1 MEGVE
6 HVVVRFV
13 FSGPLVS
20 EFLLRSVGF
29 EDLSIDLGG
38 DEGPMRC
45 VPRGLCGVPRVLGFV
60 ALAKE
65 LGVPQLGGGMERAQ
79 GLEVGCLR
87 VTCPEAFLL
96 ARVDVAHFGFVGFL
110 GSGSFLVLPSG
121 RGFPFLGLRKG
132 GGGPIGPLR
141 THFFGRVE
149 GIDGASGPPFH
160 AEYHRT
166 SWVHRLAGL
175 SPGGA
180 FGTRKLGPTGPVS
193 VLILA
198 MSEAGFSAETVTP
211 MTLELPRLVSRRLLL
226 KLLARG
232 GMGDVY
238 LAATTGLDG
247 AERPCVVKTIRRD
260 HLHDGSFLARFL
272 DEARVQAQLNHPA
285 VAQVLEAGTDDSGE
299 PFTVVEYVEGKS
311 LAEVRQKTQ
320 QLGQKIGWAEAVA
333 ITIEIAQ
340 ALAHVHE
347 RASAD
352 GTPLGIVHRDL
363 SPQNVMVGFG
373 GEIKLI
379 DFGTARGQNRRCHTV
394 AGVVFA
400 KPGYVA
406 PEIARHEVGDGR
418 IDVYALGVILWELC
432 KNQRLL
438 TGDAQKHLEDAARGR
453 VQIPKIASSI
463 GAPMELDDVIAR
475 MTANKP
481 EERYVSARSAAH
493 ELARLVSKAPSTK
506 GGERSVRVRIANFMS
521 GLYAGE
527 PSKSRQEFAR
537 LLAEAKATLPES
549 NTPPASGVVESAA
562 KQCADPNVLAGTP
575 YRLVRKIG
583 EGASGAVYEA
593 EHVEL
598 DRKVAL
604 KVLEVAHSASSD
616 AVERFRQE
624 ARTIARLRHPNVAYL
639 HDFGRSMD
647 GRVFLAMELLD
658 GETLAKRMERRSVA
672 LDPISPAEAVQL
684 GISVTR
690 ALQAAH
696 EAGIVHRDLKPEN
709 LFLAEGYGK
718 GNGTPSETTS
728 EEEAAKTERHET
740 LKLLD
745 FGVALAKSETAGEEK
760 KQRGFAVF
768 GTPEYMAPEQ
778 VAGEPVDA
786 RCDLY
791 ALGCVLYE
799 LTTGHRPFSGGS
811 AVEIMGK
818 HVRDVPTVPSKR
830 AVDRRIPAELDVII
844 MKLLEKK
851 PEDRYET
858 AAEVREALERVL
870 PAASRKPGKAKK
882 QVALL
887 AGFAAI
893 ALTTLFLSRRHDAS
907 PAATAAVAAPQSAT
921 SAAPAEVEEP
931 MSSVAAASPLTVA
944 PAPVPALPV
953 ASAAAPV
960 DAAPT
965 PSVAANSGVTV
976 AESPTKT
983 LSLEAAREMARA
995 KPRDPKALRAWTRAA
1010 LRSKEYGEAKEA
1022 AELWLAR
1029 DGSAEPRIVLAN
1041 VLERGGKRAEAKAL
1055 LELYVKKHPQS
1066 SEAKRAL
1073 ARLGG
1078 GAGEQPSQ
1086 QPRAEKAPDLVQVVA
1101 KHH

>member
-1 MEGVE
+1 
-6 HVVVRFV
+6 
-13 FSGPLVS
+13 
-20 EFLLRSVGF
+20 
-29 EDLSIDLGG
+29 
-38 DEGPMRC
+38 
-45 VPRGLCGVPRVLGFV
+45 
-60 ALAKE
+60 
-65 LGVPQLGGGMERAQ
+65 
-79 GLEVGCLR
+79 
-87 VTCPEAFLL
+87 
-96 ARVDVAHFGFVGFL
+96 
-110 GSGSFLVLPSG
+110 
-121 RGFPFLGLRKG
+121 
-132 GGGPIGPLR
+132 
-141 THFFGRVE
+141 
-149 GIDGASGPPFH
+149 
-160 AEYHRT
+160 
-166 SWVHRLAGL
+166 
-175 SPGGA
+175 
-180 FGTRKLGPTGPVS
+180 
-193 VLILA
+193 
-198 MSEAGFSAETVTP
+198 MSEAGFSGET

-285 VAQVLEAGTDDSGE
+285 VAQVLEAGTDDNGE

-320 QLGQKIGWAEAVA
+320 QLGQKIGWAEAVS
-333 ITIEIAQ
+333 IVIEIAQ

-475 MTANKP
+475 LTANKP
-481 EERYVSARSAAH
+481 EDRYVSARSAAH

-506 GGERSVRVRIANFMS
+506 GGERSVRVRISNFMAS
-521 GLYAGE
+521 LYAGE

-537 LLAEAKATLPES
+537 LLAEAKVTLPES

-562 KQCADPNVLAGTP
+562 KLCSDPNVLAGTP

-639 HDFGRSMD
+639 HDFGRSLD

-658 GETLAKRMERRSVA
+658 GETLAKRMDRRSNE
-672 LDPISPAEAVQL
+672 LDPISAPEAINL
-684 GISVTR
+684 AISVTR

-718 GNGTPSETTS
+718 GSGTPSETEGAPS
-728 EEEAAKTERHET
+728 ERHET

-799 LTTGHRPFSGGS
+799 LTTGHRPFDGGS

-818 HVRDVPTVPSKR
+818 HVRDIPVVPSKR
-830 AVDRRIPAELDVII
+830 AVDRRIPAELDVLI

-851 PEDRYET
+851 PEDRFAD
-858 AAEVREALERVL
+858 AASVREALERVL
-870 PAASRKPGKAKK
+870 PIAMRKPGKTKK
-882 QVALL
+882 QIAML
-887 AGFAAI
+887 AGFAALAMATI
-893 ALTTLFLSRRHDAS
+893 MLSRHGHGS
-907 PAATAAVAAPQSAT
+907 PSAATAEQESPQMGSAAVAVADPASSASVGEASEPLVAVPSAQLAAHAPAADAVT
-921 SAAPAEVEEP
+921 PGSAASADAV
-931 MSSVAAASPLTVA
+931 VA
-944 PAPVPALPV
+944 PSPGGSSPV
-953 ASAAAPV
+953 AVV
-960 DAAPT
+960 D
-965 PSVAANSGVTV
+965 
-976 AESPTKT
+976 SPTKALT
-983 LSLEAAREMARA
+983 LEAAREIARS

-1010 LRSKEYGEAKEA
+1010 LRNKEYGEAKEA

-1041 VLERGGKRAEAKAL
+1041 VLDRGGKRPEAKML

-1066 SEAKRAL
+1066 TEAKRAL
-1073 ARLGG
+1073 GRLGG
-1078 GAGEQPSQ
+1078 SADPANTQPSAA
-1086 QPRAEKAPDLVQVVA
+1086 PRQGGDGNTPDLVQVHLTNKSKKA
-1101 KHH
+1101 APPPPPLPAPR